1 MTMMVMMKV
10 IPIGEGKID
19 SVPESA
25 FIARDD
31 FVPRTMFELKAV
43 FSYPVFHIKVV

>member
-1 MTMMVMMKV
+1 MIFVAHS
-10 IPIGEGKID
+10 GEGKVE

-31 FVPRTMFELKAV
+31 FNPRTMFGHKAV
-43 FSYPVFHIKVV
+43 FSYLVFHIKVV